1 MAPPIVVVVV
11 VSDGSRWATWHEGG
25 GTRGGGGKPL
35 KNAALMPIS
44 MTTWP
49 LLHGQEDWDS
59 HLPIGQH

>member
-11 VSDGSRWATWHEGG
+11 VSDGSRWATGA
-25 GTRGGGGKPL
+25 RGGGGKPL